1 MKMSKYEVVIQT
13 HAIYT
18 VEADSH
24 QDAEDLAW
32 DLFDRGDLSE
42 PICSEIIKLEV
53 ENANI

>member
-1 MKMSKYEVVIQT
+1 MSKYEVVIQT

-42 PICSEIIKLEV
+42 PICSEIIKLEI
-53 ENANI
+53 ENADI